1 MATFWVVLDI
11 LEGKNRNNCETNRNF
26 LTRKLSRVH
35 SSIQHSEIWRS
46 AINLIEDEKNKVKAV
61 IVFKYLHKKKI
72 VNKLKREEF
81 ISGLVSRQKKVIIA
95 TVNLNMDWFLLND
108 FDIDR
113 MAVDSD
119 RGEFIIGTGKY

>member
-1 MATFWVVLDI
+1 M
-11 LEGKNRNNCETNRNF
+11 
-26 LTRKLSRVH
+26 
-35 SSIQHSEIWRS
+35 
-46 AINLIEDEKNKVKAV
+46 